1 MENTRKKVVVDGV
14 DVSEYA
20 HFYENEEPFDLND
33 FETDD
38 DRTFMEMMKDK
49 WFASSDFDKIR
60 YTEDFKK
67 LVAQLS
73 NQ

>member
-1 MENTRKKVVVDGV
+1 MENTRKKVVVDVV

-38 DRTFMEMMKDK
+38 EEK
-49 WFASSDFDKIR
+49 SSENKG
-60 YTEDFKK
+60 E
-67 LVAQLS
+67 
-73 NQ
+73 

>member
-1 MENTRKKVVVDGV
+1 MENTRKIVVVDGV

-38 DRTFMEMMKDK
+38 EEK
-49 WFASSDFDKIR
+49 SSENKG
-60 YTEDFKK
+60 E
-67 LVAQLS
+67 
-73 NQ
+73 

>member
-1 MENTRKKVVVDGV
+1 MMILMMTMMIIQFLMMKICKRKDIRIMENTRKKVVVDGV

-38 DRTFMEMMKDK
+38 EEK
-49 WFASSDFDKIR
+49 SSENKG
-60 YTEDFKK
+60 E
-67 LVAQLS
+67 
-73 NQ
+73 